1 MGVPKLF
8 RWLSERYPC
17 LSQIVKDNEV
27 PQFDNLYLDMNGIIH
42 NCSHPCDDD
51 VHFRLPED
59 QIIQDIFSYIE
70 CLFNI
75 IKPKKIFFMAVDGVA
90 PRAKMNQQRGRRFRS
105 ARDAMERE
113 RQATLRGEKLSD
125 VPRFDSN
132 CITPGTDFMVRLQ
145 KHLEYFVAYKIS
157 TDELWKDI
165 KVILSG
171 HEAPGEGEHKIMDFI
186 RTERSQDNYDPNTR
200 HCLYGLDADLIM
212 LGVSSHEPY
221 FSLLREEVK
230 FTRSK
235 AKHVNRVNP
244 SAITFHLLHL
254 TLLRDYLHHEFSSLQ
269 DKLPYGYDLE
279 SIIDDW
285 ILMSFLCGNDFIPPI
300 PHFQISKNTLSTLYR
315 VYMEVA
321 PELDGYLNEKGHLN
335 LKRFQKFLAKLSQVD
350 FDNFSETNA
359 DLKYFNSKRHQS
371 KEFKHQSSKNGHYST
386 SNDTSPNDES
396 PMISFLEN
404 SSDQEGT
411 NAESSSENE
420 DNLLDDEFV
429 SHKRDYYMTK
439 MHYENVNSDVLKE
452 QAYCY
457 IKAIQWNLHYYY
469 DGCPSWSW
477 FYPHHYAPYI
487 SDVKSF
493 EDIDLNFELGTPFK
507 PYEQL
512 LGVLPTASKQFLPE
526 AYQRLMTEESS
537 PLIDYFP
544 ENFAL
549 DLDGK
554 QHSWE
559 AVVVIPFI
567 DEVKLLSATKSC
579 ENKLSEGDKKQNKH
593 GPHLVFTFTPDIQS
607 HISSTL
613 PGRLPDIT
621 LNHAKVTPVS
631 LDAYHLPR
639 DKIKKGLID
648 GVDLDAYVPGF
659 PTLRTL
665 AHTAELKRAKVRVFE
680 MSSNG
685 FNFILIVENQSD
697 PDIDRVIADYL
708 DSEIYINWPHL
719 VKAKVTRICDGNKM
733 YISKNGC
740 CEKVMTE
747 QELREFRTHISICE
761 ESFYSRRGIDA
772 GEIKILLYVQ
782 TLVGQKYS
790 IKSDGEVITL
800 NQWSGRDVP
809 TPFQTSLK
817 DIKIVEKVSSV
828 YKTLQDLY
836 PIGKKCFILNENF
849 YGDCG
854 EIVEVNQKNKK
865 IKVQIS
871 RLPEPELSEIH
882 EKMFDLLDEEYM
894 TNYQMAVNLGV
905 DPHLLSRLTGSLMVS
920 VNDEKINIG
929 LNLKFNARR
938 EVVPG
943 FSKKQDETWLFSRK
957 VYKLMEEYWEKFPAL
972 FMNLSRHTDRDM
984 FSPREVFGTEEAE
997 RKVIEVG
1004 DWLKKLPHH
1013 KLKRQ
1018 KFDAECLDEC
1028 VVKCVEDV
1036 LDSHKVF
1043 SKPYEPVT
1051 QFLPF
1056 NQILVPSHLIGQ
1068 CPPDPQASYKLFD
1081 RVVNVKEGL
1090 HVPLGAKGVVIGI
1103 NKSGKESDDLY
1114 LDIVFDDPFPG
1125 GVQLNCSQNR
1135 GYRLHSSSV
1144 MNISFKKRKNDYGIR
1159 DDFVM
1164 TPIQPRNGARDKRN
1178 HPRSEPRK
1186 LINLNS
1192 NARSF
1197 DHHQKSKSPF
1207 HFGQNYQT
1215 VQHGILE
1222 HQSFSFESTQKI
1234 NHSPKSLFRKPKES
1248 SKSQAEMDSLLKQ
1261 LKISSKNAP
1270 PTSGPSDTESGNEAI
1285 DRLFA
1290 RANPNHE
1297 SYSSIA
1303 SKAHEVSTQ
1312 CSVPAELKMKESDTR
1327 RTNKDDLIDW
1337 CKGKFKGQEPKFE
1350 KHPVDGSN
1358 KKNKTH
1364 YSVNVR
1370 IPNGKVLS
1378 YQVRAQKNMDPEE
1391 MVSQWALTDLLA
1403 TEDPNSNGNQSTE
1416 KQEVLKDRAHQASPP
1431 CMPPTKWVD
1440 STDVPQEDT
1449 TPLPGILEIPNSYVK
1464 KNRKLLERTKLE
1476 NNTNGQSHNSHPTNQ
1491 HQKQLQPIP
1500 IPVVPG
1506 PEQFCFEFPFI
1517 RYPLYR
1523 APFPVQPPFNL
1534 SYQQNPLASYPC
1546 LPPPQLWQPHQQQ
1559 KHYHQKIQRPEPFH
1573 EPKPRNAPKV
1583 KDGNKNKMVPVQV
1596 ARKHQQEQAVRD
1608 RNNSGEN
1615 KNQPA
1620 KQAKVSRGSN
1630 TKEDVIETS
1639 SSPMKSP
1646 RSNSAKKL
1654 PKNRKSGVLC
1664 NFNASMNEN

>member
-17 LSQIVKDNEV
+17 LSQIVKENEV

-42 NCSHPCDDD
+42 NCSHPFDDD

-113 RQATLRGEKLSD
+113 RQATLRGEKLPD
-125 VPRFDSN
+125 IPRFDSN

-157 TDELWKDI
+157 TDELWKNI

-254 TLLRDYLHHEFSSLQ
+254 TLLRDYLHHEFSSLK

-285 ILMSFLCGNDFIPPI
+285 ILMSFLCGNDFIPPL
-300 PHFQISKNTLSTLYR
+300 PHFQISKNALGTLYR

-321 PELDGYLNEKGHLN
+321 PELDGYLNERGHLN
-335 LKRFQKFLAKLSQVD
+335 LKRFQKFLTKLSQVD

-371 KEFKHQSSKNGHYST
+371 KELRNHHHHHHHHNLHQSSKNDHYST

-396 PMISFLEN
+396 PMLSFLEN

-411 NAESSSENE
+411 NTESSSENDD
-420 DNLLDDEFV
+420 DNLLDDEFI

-439 MHYENVNSDVLKE
+439 MNYENVNSDVLKE

-493 EDIDLNFELGTPFK
+493 EDIDLNFELGKPFK

-526 AYQRLMTEESS
+526 AYQRLMTEASS

-567 DEVKLLSATKSC
+567 DEVKLLSATRAC
-579 ENKLSEGDKKQNKH
+579 ENELSEGDRKQNKH
-593 GPHLVFTFTPDIQS
+593 GPHLVFTYTPDIQS
-607 HISSTL
+607 PINSTL

-621 LNHAKVTPVS
+621 LNHTKVTPVS

-648 GVDLDAYVPGF
+648 GIDLDAYVPGF

-665 AHTAELKRAKVRVFE
+665 AHTAELRRAKVRVFE
-680 MSSNG
+680 MSSNA
-685 FNFILIVENQSD
+685 FNFILTVENQSD
-697 PDIDRVIADYL
+697 PDIERVIADYL
-708 DSEIYINWPHL
+708 DSEVYINWPHL
-719 VKAKVTRICDGNKM
+719 IKAKVTKVCDGNKM

-740 CEKVMTE
+740 CEKVLTE
-747 QELREFRTHISICE
+747 QELREYRTHISICE
-761 ESFYSRRGIDA
+761 ESFYSRRGIDV

-782 TLVGQKYS
+782 NLVGQKYS
-790 IKSDGEVITL
+790 IMSNGKVITV

-817 DIKIVEKVSSV
+817 DIKVVEKVSSV
-828 YKTLQDLY
+828 YRTLQDLY
-836 PIGKKCFILNENF
+836 PIGKKCFILNENY

-854 EIVEVNQKNKK
+854 EILEVNPKTKK
-865 IKVQIS
+865 IKVQIT
-871 RLPEPELSEIH
+871 RIPEPDLNEIH
-882 EKMFDLLDEEYM
+882 EKMFDLLNEEYM
-894 TNYQMAVNLGV
+894 TNYQMAQVLGV

-929 LNLKFNARR
+929 LNLKFNTRR

-943 FSKKQDETWLFSRK
+943 FSKKQDDTWLFSQK
-957 VYKLMEEYWEKFPAL
+957 VFKLMEEYWEKFPAL

-984 FSPREVFGTEEAE
+984 FSPREVFGTEEA
-997 RKVIEVG
+997 
-1004 DWLKKLPHH
+1004 
-1013 KLKRQ
+1013 
-1018 KFDAECLDEC
+1018 
-1028 VVKCVEDV
+1028 
-1036 LDSHKVF
+1036 
-1043 SKPYEPVT
+1043 
-1051 QFLPF
+1051 
-1056 NQILVPSHLIGQ
+1056 
-1068 CPPDPQASYKLFD
+1068 
-1081 RVVNVKEGL
+1081 
-1090 HVPLGAKGVVIGI
+1090 
-1103 NKSGKESDDLY
+1103 
-1114 LDIVFDDPFPG
+1114 
-1125 GVQLNCSQNR
+1125 
-1135 GYRLHSSSV
+1135 
-1144 MNISFKKRKNDYGIR
+1144 
-1159 DDFVM
+1159 
-1164 TPIQPRNGARDKRN
+1164 
-1178 HPRSEPRK
+1178 
-1186 LINLNS
+1186 
-1192 NARSF
+1192 
-1197 DHHQKSKSPF
+1197 
-1207 HFGQNYQT
+1207 
-1215 VQHGILE
+1215 
-1222 HQSFSFESTQKI
+1222 
-1234 NHSPKSLFRKPKES
+1234 
-1248 SKSQAEMDSLLKQ
+1248 
-1261 LKISSKNAP
+1261 
-1270 PTSGPSDTESGNEAI
+1270 
-1285 DRLFA
+1285 
-1290 RANPNHE
+1290 
-1297 SYSSIA
+1297 
-1303 SKAHEVSTQ
+1303 
-1312 CSVPAELKMKESDTR
+1312 
-1327 RTNKDDLIDW
+1327 
-1337 CKGKFKGQEPKFE
+1337 
-1350 KHPVDGSN
+1350 
-1358 KKNKTH
+1358 
-1364 YSVNVR
+1364 
-1370 IPNGKVLS
+1370 
-1378 YQVRAQKNMDPEE
+1378 
-1391 MVSQWALTDLLA
+1391 
-1403 TEDPNSNGNQSTE
+1403 
-1416 KQEVLKDRAHQASPP
+1416 
-1431 CMPPTKWVD
+1431 
-1440 STDVPQEDT
+1440 
-1449 TPLPGILEIPNSYVK
+1449 
-1464 KNRKLLERTKLE
+1464 
-1476 NNTNGQSHNSHPTNQ
+1476 
-1491 HQKQLQPIP
+1491 
-1500 IPVVPG
+1500 
-1506 PEQFCFEFPFI
+1506 
-1517 RYPLYR
+1517 
-1523 APFPVQPPFNL
+1523 
-1534 SYQQNPLASYPC
+1534 
-1546 LPPPQLWQPHQQQ
+1546 
-1559 KHYHQKIQRPEPFH
+1559 
-1573 EPKPRNAPKV
+1573 
-1583 KDGNKNKMVPVQV
+1583 
-1596 ARKHQQEQAVRD
+1596 
-1608 RNNSGEN
+1608 
-1615 KNQPA
+1615 
-1620 KQAKVSRGSN
+1620 
-1630 TKEDVIETS
+1630 
-1639 SSPMKSP
+1639 
-1646 RSNSAKKL
+1646 
-1654 PKNRKSGVLC
+1654 
-1664 NFNASMNEN
+1664 